1 MQFALYE
8 MHALLDNAV
17 WLFSMFS
24 YDWKWAIPVTLAICL
39 VLTAIKLSLA
49 VVFVVRIV
57 RVFVCACV
65 LACVRE
71 IVSKDAHHTRA
82 SNCGA

>member
-1 MQFALYE
+1 
-8 MHALLDNAV
+8 
-17 WLFSMFS
+17 MF
-24 YDWKWAIPVTLAICL
+24 
-39 VLTAIKLSLA
+39 

-65 LACVRE
+65 LACVRA

-82 SNCGA
+82 SNCAA